1 VTIPQTAIPKTVS
14 ELFEVWIPARFAEFL
29 ATQAGMAVQPNEHC
43 TVVVESGANAWLLQV
58 QSRQLMVSPSAPDA
72 AASFRLQ
79 VAPSTVERF
88 VLGEIG
94 NLPPIPQDVP
104 PPSPLLKL
112 LNLDDEALNLVQNI
126 PGALRLVVRD
136 GDASYTASLGPGS
149 RALTPAA
156 CTLSCSL
163 ADADLLRTGKV
174 QPMELFFGGR
184 IQIAGDPQVA
194 MGLAGLFM

>member
-1 VTIPQTAIPKTVS
+1 VTIPQTVS

-29 ATQAGMAVQPNEHC
+29 STQAGKTVQPNEHC
-43 TVVVESGANAWLLQV
+43 TVNIECGGSSWLLQV
-58 QSRQLMVSPSAPDA
+58 KSRQLVVNSSTPEG

-79 VAPSTVERF
+79 VAEKTIEHF
-88 VLGEIG
+88 VLREIA
-94 NLPPIPQDVP
+94 NLPPIPPDVP
-104 PPSPLLKL
+104 PSSPLLKL

-126 PGALRLVVRD
+126 PGALALVVRD
-136 GDASYTASLGPGS
+136 AETSYTASLGPGS
-149 RALTPAA
+149 RAIAPAA

-163 ADADLLRTGKV
+163 ADAELLRTGKV

-184 IQIAGDPQVA
+184 IQIEGDPQVA